1 MAHCVCLQH
10 AGCGVF
16 TPLGVFSVLLSVR
29 KCVCLAAGSL
39 GVMLGH
45 AGCTTHMHFVA
56 PKQTA
61 QPGVGVG
68 LCVAVH
74 PAASTLSNG

>member
-1 MAHCVCLQH
+1 
-10 AGCGVF
+10 
-16 TPLGVFSVLLSVR
+16 
-29 KCVCLAAGSL
+29 
-39 GVMLGH
+39 VMLGH

-61 QPGVGVG
+61 QPGVWVG